1 MTVTASR
8 IAPILATG
16 FAFLCAAGQISATGS
31 STESFERILA
41 RFNVTAPPAYR
52 AFRRMD
58 AGIPGSSKQ
67 GWMEAWTEFQ
77 PGRGFSFDVVNEGGH
92 DYVRNKVLRNLL
104 KNEQQLI
111 ARGQP
116 LRATFNTNNY
126 SFGDGGITD
135 EGLQRI
141 RLTAAR
147 QSDGIVNGSLF
158 MDPEAGSM
166 VRLEGRLVK
175 SPSFW
180 VRDVDVTWKFAR
192 LGGHIVPIEMTS
204 TGRVRMFGRS
214 TFRMVY
220 EYVSIDGRPI
230 DNGLKASL
238 RDEQ

>member
-1 MTVTASR
+1 VKVTASR
-8 IAPILATG
+8 VAPILATG
-16 FAFLCAAGQISATGS
+16 FAVLCAAGQIFATGS
-31 STESFERILA
+31 STDGFERIAA
-41 RFNVTAPPAYR
+41 RFNTTAPPAYR
-52 AFRRMD
+52 AYRRME

-77 PGRGFSFDVVNEGGH
+77 PGRGFSFEVVSESGH

-104 KNEQQLI
+104 KNEQELL

-116 LRATFNTNNY
+116 LRATFNANNY

-135 EGLQRI
+135 DGLQRI
-141 RLTAAR
+141 TLKAAR
-147 QSDGIVNGSLF
+147 TSDGIVNGSLLV
-158 MDPEAGSM
+158 DPDAGSM

-192 LGGHIVPIEMTS
+192 LGGHLLPVEMTS
-204 TGRVRMFGRS
+204 AGRVRMFGRS

-220 EYVSIDGRPI
+220 EYVSIEGRPI
-230 DNGLKASL
+230 GNGLKASL